1 MVAIFLEN
9 LFSSYELG
17 WIGRA
22 STNILKV
29 VWGSCA
35 HHGPGGH
42 QWQKVAKKQKS
53 KRNEIELRS
62 FHQSI
67 RLDELIILVGS
78 NVQIGCKMTKL
89 WPSQDWPKVAARLIL
104 SHFLAILAIFLEIQS
119 SNLFCPSFLSRVMG
133 KPIFRPIG
141 LKIAI
146 LSQKNLHLGH
156 FLAIIS
162 KPNFPKVT
170 LTRKSKTCSYFNI
183 F

>member
-1 MVAIFLEN
+1 MVEIFLEN
-9 LFSSYELG
+9 LFLSYELG

-29 VWGSCA
+29 VLGPRA

-104 SHFLAILAIFLEIQS
+104 SHFLAILAIFLEIQP

-141 LKIAI
+141 LKMAI
-146 LSQKNLHLGH
+146 LSHKNPHFGH

-162 KPNFPKVT
+162 KPSFSKVT
-170 LTRKSKTCSYFNI
+170 LLKK
-183 F
+183 